1 MKDQAATVLCFEH
14 VTIARDCMDTL
25 QALGFNVIR
34 IAYSAEVF
42 TRLPFLNFDY
52 LFSINF
58 NPLLSQAAE
67 ALRKPYIAWV
77 VDTPCY
83 GMHHDAIS
91 NPFSFT
97 FVYDLAVASR
107 LKERSNGNVY
117 YLPVAVNEQRQLPAE
132 PGYDHDISFIANLTP
147 PEYQTHIKP
156 RLAPGP
162 LQTLEELIGHI
173 DAHLEGRPL
182 TAQLTESHIRL
193 VKEVYPL
200 SGLPYLS
207 EYEKL
212 AYLLGREHSYRERV
226 SCIQALAAR
235 FERVAVYGN
244 PEWATHTRSYCGYAE
259 HYQAMPRLFQRSRI
273 NLNLVRS
280 FVESGLPM
288 RVFDILGAGG
298 FMVTNDKED
307 LHHLFTPGKDLVIF
321 RDKQDLL
328 EICRYYLSHDEERAA
343 IAAHGQQ
350 TVLTHHTYRAR
361 LISLF
366 QTVQSE
372 LASLQPSGVQAHSNN

>member
-14 VTIARDCMDTL
+14 ATIARDCMDTL

-34 IAYSAEVF
+34 IPYSAEVF
-42 TRLPFLNFDY
+42 TKLPFLNFDY

-91 NPFSFT
+91 NPLSFT

-107 LKERSNGNVY
+107 LKERSNGNIY
-117 YLPVAVNEQRQLPAE
+117 YLPVAVNELRQLPAE
-132 PGYDHDISFIANLTP
+132 PVYDHDISFIANLTP
-147 PEYQTHIKP
+147 SEYQTHIKP
-156 RLAPGP
+156 RLAHVP
-162 LQTLEELIGHI
+162 LQTLEELIGRI
-173 DAHLEGRPL
+173 DMRPL

-200 SGLPYLS
+200 SGLLYLS

-244 PEWATHTRSYCGYAE
+244 SEWVTHTDTYCGYAE

-273 NLNLVRS
+273 NLNLTRS

-321 RDKQDLL
+321 RDQQDLQ
-328 EICRYYLSHDEERAA
+328 EICRYYLSHEEERAA

-350 TVLTHHTYRAR
+350 TVLAHHTYRAR

-366 QTVQSE
+366 QTVQSA
-372 LASLQPSGVQAHSNN
+372 LASMQYSGAKRIRITDSHV